1 MNGIRMEP
9 PPRVI
14 QTELNNSI
22 QQQILN
28 LLSNESDGRLTITEI
43 QKSVRYDKNKLWEVL
58 NELAGRQYITIETPW
73 IIRNPGAPLQYY
85 TPSTNN
91 IPSSPSSIWIV
102 TKLVVIIIII
112 SAVIGY
118 FSKGSA
124 PETSTAPILTTP
136 MVNNRD
142 FETLSVKD
150 SVIVQAAAVR
160 VRQFP
165 GLNTHI
171 NCEKHAGDK
180 LQISGGPITVDGL
193 RWWTVTSSNCTGWIA
208 QKDRSGITLIARTE

>member
-1 MNGIRMEP
+1 MTDENGRAEIS
-9 PPRVI
+9 
-14 QTELNNSI
+14 LNETGYGLITVKAESSRYIGAEISI
-22 QQQILN
+22 TA
-28 LLSNESDGRLTITEI
+28 EKPKPKETPTITITTTRTPTPI
-43 QKSVRYDKNKLWEVL
+43 QL
-58 NELAGRQYITIETPW
+58 NMTSTQIEQPKRGYGYLP
-73 IIRNPGAPLQYY
+73 IIF
-85 TPSTNN
+85 
-91 IPSSPSSIWIV
+91 
-102 TKLVVIIIII
+102 II

-136 MVNNRD
+136 MVNNRN

-208 QKDRSGITLIARTE
+208 QKDKSGITLIARTE